1 MTEAR
6 AIATEP
12 RTVGL
17 SPKTIA
23 ATITA
28 YVATLLVG
36 FLATK
41 VGVDIDVDTA
51 AALLLPVV
59 TAGVT
64 FIASYFSKPGPVQN
78 VTVRE

>member
-6 AIATEP
+6 AVANEP

-41 VGVDIDVDTA
+41 VGIDIDVDTA

-59 TAGVT
+59 TAAVT
-64 FIASYFSKPGPVQN
+64 FIASYFSKPGPVVN
-78 VTVRE
+78 VPKE